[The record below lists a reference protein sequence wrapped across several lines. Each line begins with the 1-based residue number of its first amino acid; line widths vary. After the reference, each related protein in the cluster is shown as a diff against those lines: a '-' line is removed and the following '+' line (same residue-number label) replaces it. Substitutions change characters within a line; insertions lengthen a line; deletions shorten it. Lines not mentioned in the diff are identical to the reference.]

1 MLRCY
6 GVTDGRR
13 KKKGRGVGE
22 FGKRLYICKQ
32 KESSNN
38 YGRESEKAIIEKG
51 KEYFR
56 SIIIPAHLKN
66 VEKLHLKS
74 FNVNPFLVNY
84 LASFLCGDTSSQSLA
99 KALIYPRI
107 LGTSIN
113 TSFGQNL
120 QVFISSLA
128 EVAGR
133 ASGIDGIDIE
143 FTDALDGRTKYCQ
156 CKAGPQ
162 TINADDVATIMGH
175 FGHLQSKASHDRLPL
190 QINDLIVGVL
200 YGEPSELSANYK
212 NINKAYPV
220 YCGKEFWTHVT
231 GDENFYF
238 EFLKAFSDCVDDA
251 EVQGGENLKNMVNVL
266 AKEMEL
272 AIPV

>member
-1 MLRCY
+1 MEEKRGGYLEGSGKGCIFA
-6 GVTDGRR
+6 GRN
-13 KKKGRGVGE
+13 KATIME
-22 FGKRLYICKQ
+22 ENQ
-32 KESSNN
+32 K
-38 YGRESEKAIIEKG
+38 KAIIDKG

-84 LASFLCGDTSSQSLA
+84 LASFLCGDTSSMSLA

-175 FGHLQSKASHDRLPL
+175 FGHLQSKARLDRLPL

-200 YGEPSELSANYK
+200 YGEPSELSGNYK
-212 NINKAYPV
+212 NIDKTYPV

-231 GDENFYF
+231 GEEDFYKRLSKGF
-238 EFLKAFSDCVDDA
+238 GEVVEEEGINGSEIILNKVREIAA
-251 EVQGGENLKNMVNVL
+251 EIDKKGGY
-266 AKEMEL
+266 
-272 AIPV
+272 

>member
-1 MLRCY
+1 M
-6 GVTDGRR
+6 
-13 KKKGRGVGE
+13 E
-22 FGKRLYICKQ
+22 EKQ
-32 KESSNN
+32 K
-38 YGRESEKAIIEKG
+38 KAIIEKG

-66 VEKLHLKS
+66 VEKLQLKS

-84 LASFLCGDTSSQSLA
+84 LASFLCGDTSSLSLA

-128 EVAGR
+128 EVAGK

-143 FTDALDGRTKYCQ
+143 FTDAIDGRTKYCQ

-175 FGHLQSKASHDRLPL
+175 FGHLQSKARLDRLPL
-190 QINDLIVGVL
+190 QIGDLIVGVL
-200 YGEPSELSANYK
+200 YGEPSELSGNYK
-212 NINKAYPV
+212 NIDKTYPV
-220 YCGKEFWTHVT
+220 YCGREFWTHIT

-238 EFLKAFSDCVDDA
+238 YLLKAFSDCVDKN
-251 EVQGGENLKNMVNVL
+251 EIQGVTTLQMMVDGL

-272 AIPV
+272 AVPA

>member
-1 MLRCY
+1 M
-6 GVTDGRR
+6 
-13 KKKGRGVGE
+13 E
-22 FGKRLYICKQ
+22 ENQ
-32 KESSNN
+32 K
-38 YGRESEKAIIEKG
+38 KAIIEKG

-84 LASFLCGDTSSQSLA
+84 LASFLCGDTSSMSLA

-175 FGHLQSKASHDRLPL
+175 FGTCSPRRALTACPCRSMISSWAYSTVSLQNCRATIKISTK
-190 QINDLIVGVL
+190 LIPCIAAGSFGRMSRVRRISTSV
-200 YGEPSELSANYK
+200 S
-212 NINKAYPV
+212 
-220 YCGKEFWTHVT
+220 
-231 GDENFYF
+231 
-238 EFLKAFSDCVDDA
+238 LK
-251 EVQGGENLKNMVNVL
+251 GL
-266 AKEMEL
+266 AK
-272 AIPV
+272 